1 MNIAR
6 PTPRDERPVG
16 ELLRNWRQR
25 RRLSQLDLALDADVS
40 TRHLSCVETGRA
52 LPSREMLLRLAERL
66 DVPLRERNRLMTAAG
81 YAPMFRER
89 ALDDPALAA
98 ARAAIERL
106 LAGHEP
112 YPAIAI
118 DRHWTLVAHNAAV
131 PPMLAGVDAALLA
144 PPVNVLRLSLHPQGL
159 APRIVNL
166 GAWRAHLLARLQQQ
180 IDASAD
186 ATLGALM
193 NELVG
198 YPAPAG
204 EHGASVGDDGIVVPL
219 QIASPAGVL
228 SLLST
233 TTVFGTP
240 IDVTLSELALET
252 FFPADAATGEALRAL
267 AAART

>member
-1 MNIAR
+1 MNLA
-6 PTPRDERPVG
+6 PTPPAERPVG
-16 ELLRNWRQR
+16 ELLRGWRQR
-25 RRLSQLDLALDADVS
+25 RRLSQLDLAVDADVS
-40 TRHLSCVETGRA
+40 TRHLSCVETGRS
-52 LPSREMLLRLAERL
+52 LPSREMLLRLSERL

-89 ALDDPALAA
+89 RLDDPALAA
-98 ARAAIERL
+98 ARAAIDLL

-118 DRHWTLVAHNAAV
+118 DRHWTMVAHNAAV
-131 PPMLAGVDAALLA
+131 PRLLAGIDAALLA

-166 GAWRAHLLARLQQQ
+166 AQWRAHLFARLRQQV
-180 IDASAD
+180 DASGD
-186 ATLGALM
+186 AVLAALM
-193 NELVG
+193 DELLA

-204 EHGASVGDDGIVVPL
+204 AAEAHGDALGGVIVPL

-240 IDVTLSELALET
+240 VDITLSELALET
-252 FFPADAATGEALRAL
+252 FFPADAATGEALRGL
-267 AAART
+267 AAAH